1 MVPVLA
7 PVLLVRTKYPVGSR
21 VAAAV
26 PPVRPKLRIPV
37 TVAPERSAP
46 LISTP
51 NSDAFVRLALV
62 SLVRVRSAVP
72 APEISRFER
81 AVLERLTAGP
91 TRKAL

>member
-1 MVPVLA
+1 MA

-46 LISTP
+46 LISTL
-51 NSDAFVRLALV
+51 NRDALVRLAEV
-62 SLVRVRSAVP
+62 SLVPVSVAALAEP

-81 AVLERLTAGP
+81 VTLERLTAGP
-91 TRKAL
+91 TR

>member
-1 MVPVLA
+1 MPVLD
-7 PVLLVRTKYPVGSR
+7 RTKYHVGSR

-26 PPVRPKLRIPV
+26 PPVRPKLRRPV

-46 LISTP
+46 LISILKS
-51 NSDAFVRLALV
+51 NALVRLALV
-62 SLVRVRSAVP
+62 RWVRVRSAVP

-81 AVLERLTAGP
+81 AALERLTAGP

>member
-7 PVLLVRTKYPVGSR
+7 PVLLVRTKYPVGIR

-46 LISTP
+46 LISTL
-51 NSDAFVRLALV
+51 NRDAFVRLAEV
-62 SLVRVRSAVP
+62 RRVRVRSAVP
-72 APEISRFER
+72 APEISRLVR
-81 AVLERLTAGP
+81 VTLERLTAGP
-91 TRKAL
+91 TM